1 MSSVSL
7 NKIYDELKST
17 LIERVG
23 YISQAVFFQGVF
35 SRHLND
41 SQPGWQQGQVSIW
54 KSLFNIPLFLCCKT
68 QKVDL
73 YAGHRES
80 GRRKHSKEPAFKR
93 MKELGSL
100 FIDGHGGGKW
110 VGFSLA
116 LVAVKCWCSPVA
128 SAHMQASGG
137 MVSDPPWGPALLE
150 CVCLH

>member
-1 MSSVSL
+1 MIL
-7 NKIYDELKST
+7 
-17 LIERVG
+17 
-23 YISQAVFFQGVF
+23 SQAGNRAKCQFGKAC
-35 SRHLND
+35 
-41 SQPGWQQGQVSIW
+41 SIY
-54 KSLFNIPLFLCCKT
+54 LLFLCCKR